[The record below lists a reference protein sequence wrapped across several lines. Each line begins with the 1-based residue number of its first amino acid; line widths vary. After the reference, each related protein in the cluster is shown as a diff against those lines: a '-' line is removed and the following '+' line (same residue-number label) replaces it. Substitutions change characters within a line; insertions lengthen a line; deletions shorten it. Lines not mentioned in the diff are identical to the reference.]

1 MQANAGDVAEWIGI
15 KDHALFN
22 FRPNVRPVPIQVF
35 VQGFPGQHYCP
46 RMASMNKPAFKAIR
60 QFSPQKPVLVFVA
73 SRRQTRVTALAFVS
87 MLQKETDPNQ
97 WLGMDQQELERIIKS
112 TVDENLRVTLP
123 HASGCIMLD

>member
-1 MQANAGDVAEWIGI
+1 MT
-15 KDHALFN
+15 L
-22 FRPNVRPVPIQVF
+22 
-35 VQGFPGQHYCP
+35 
-46 RMASMNKPAFKAIR
+46 KAIR
-60 QFSPQKPVLVFVA
+60 QFSPDKPVLVFVA

-123 HASGCIMLD
+123 HGNLLIFFPLIKYT

>member
-1 MQANAGDVAEWIGI
+1 M
-15 KDHALFN
+15 
-22 FRPNVRPVPIQVF
+22 
-35 VQGFPGQHYCP
+35 
-46 RMASMNKPAFKAIR
+46 
-60 QFSPQKPVLVFVA
+60 VFVA

-123 HASGCIMLD
+123 HGNLLIFFPLYQIYIGIGMHHAGIVSFAIFHMVLLNTRII